1 MAIVSG
7 STSQPLSVTGLNRF
21 LSRYRE
27 NVRVAPERIIAEMEK
42 GVKVRRQRNRSRNDG
57 LSRVS

>member
-7 STSQPLSVTGLNRF
+7 STSQPLSVTGLYRF
-21 LSRYRE
+21 LSRYKE
-27 NVRVAPERIIAEMEK
+27 NVSVAPQRIIAEMEK